1 MSDEPWERIDLA
13 PKTSTKVAVFCV
25 ANRKYAEISKLTL
38 PNFQAYCKSHGYFL
52 RFYADGFHEDP
63 ARPETYGDKCKHEF
77 YFDLRGHFDVVMYL
91 DIDSLFVNMGV
102 RVEHLIATLFRPST
116 RVADAFGN
124 LARGPE
130 KAFLWTYGEGGPQS
144 GLWIARTD
152 DTTEKHIRYAY
163 EYAASE
169 NNVRHGKI
177 EPNGISDQDAM
188 TRLMNV
194 PPFSATFG
202 NCVPM
207 ESIGL
212 HYTDT
217 KEANPW
223 VVTSRGGSVQ
233 DKLLGLNE
241 WSERICNR
249 T

>member
-1 MSDEPWERIDLA
+1 MKDEPWERIDLA

-77 YFDLRGHFDVVMYL
+77 YFDLRGHFDLVMYL
-91 DIDSLFVNMGV
+91 DIDSLFFYEGITIESRMLWQF
-102 RVEHLIATLFRPST
+102 EPYTKH
-116 RVADAFGN
+116 
-124 LARGPE
+124 
-130 KAFLWTYGEGGPQS
+130 FLWTYGDGGPQS
-144 GLWIARTD
+144 GLWIAGTD
-152 DTTEKHIRYAY
+152 ETTERHLRFAY

-188 TRLMNV
+188 TQLMNV
-194 PPFSATFG
+194 PPFSSTFD
-202 NCVPM
+202 NCVEM

-212 HYTDT
+212 CYPDT
-217 KEANPW
+217 TEKHPW
-223 VVTSRGGSVQ
+223 IVTCRGGSVEE
-233 DKLLGLNE
+233 KLEALKP
-241 WSERICNR
+241 WVPA
-249 T
+249 